1 MGESWPLSKVVEDC
15 RRIGRAAF
23 PSDGSVANEKRAPRR
38 KTKERRDVKSGSDF
52 SLRIR
57 EQIERQMVA
66 RFERPQTLYWI
77 AADSENL
84 NPALVQL
91 IEPTAKSAGV
101 RRADGRAGSQIEI
114 DEDRPALVG
123 RAKIDDR
130 SILIHD
136 LQGRCAL
143 ADLQTG
149 FVCSAAKERCHIRR
163 ALIFASSVWKCAR
176 SLIATALI
184 ASMADR

>member
-38 KTKERRDVKSGSDF
+38 ETKERWDVKSGGDF
-52 SLRIR
+52 SLRIC

-66 RFERPQTLYWI
+66 RFEGMQTLRRI
-77 AADSENL
+77 AADTENL

-91 IEPTAKSAGV
+91 IEPIAKSTGV
-101 RRADGRAGSQIEI
+101 RRADRCAGSQIKV

-123 RAKIDDR
+123 RSEIEDR

-136 LQGRCAL
+136 LQGRRAL
-143 ADLQTG
+143 ADL
-149 FVCSAAKERCHIRR
+149 
-163 ALIFASSVWKCAR
+163 
-176 SLIATALI
+176 
-184 ASMADR
+184 